1 MRTHRKL
8 GTAAALNGFV
18 RVSQGR
24 FQNDAGWLGIRC
36 LTEFSG
42 PFCCISGNE
51 DDLQRRLDRAVGAG
65 RNAVRYLLM
74 AENLFQFRP
83 SMLGYWEAID
93 RATAL
98 AHDRSLYVEPC
109 LFADAQIV
117 LPSHED
123 RKALTR
129 DYGQWCKARPEA
141 IPQLSNEPF
150 KNGWTGA
157 TDPQLL
163 ELADIFASAYGADA
177 FSVGDPQDIVTD
189 EAGNPLRGDLQLLSH
204 SSDILVL
211 HGARDHDPSRYAR
224 WVDHLK
230 GFTDFRNDAQIRA
243 CGLWHDE
250 PMGMASTFQPG
261 RRDNRAEALVAAACC
276 SAIFQIAYT
285 THYISS
291 QDDVIP
297 GLQESAIAA
306 LIPHGPDWQFINA
319 AIGGSPVTGY
329 DGFEKVR
336 PATNGNEAWACA
348 FGLSKGT
355 IHWAEG
361 YRPERVFNGA
371 NVEVW
376 RASK

>member
-1 MRTHRKL
+1 MKQHRKI
-8 GTAAALNGFV
+8 GGVAVNGPV
-18 RVSQGR
+18 LVSQGR
-24 FQNDAGWLGIRC
+24 FLNDAGWLGIRC

-51 DDLQRRLDRAVGAG
+51 DDLQRRLDRAVSSR

-74 AENLFQFRP
+74 AEHLFQFRP
-83 SMLGYWEAID
+83 NMIGYWAAID

-98 AHDRSLYVEPC
+98 AHDRGLYVEAC

-117 LPSHED
+117 LPNHAD

-129 DYGQWCKARPEA
+129 DYAHWCKARPEA

-157 TDPQLL
+157 TDPKLL
-163 ELADIFASAYGADA
+163 ELADIFNGIYRSDA
-177 FSVGDPQDIVTD
+177 FSIGDPQDIVES
-189 EAGNPLRGDLQLLSH
+189 EANGEPLRGQLNLLAH

-211 HGARDHDPSRYAR
+211 HGDRTVDPSRYAR

-230 GFTDFRNDAQIRA
+230 GFTDFRNDPQIRD

-250 PMGMASTFQPG
+250 PMGMAEHFIAG
-261 RRDNRAEALVAAACC
+261 RRDNRPEALVAAACC
-276 SAIFQIAYT
+276 SAIFQVAFT
-285 THYISS
+285 THYISE
-291 QDDVIP
+291 QDDAIP
-297 GLQESAIAA
+297 GLMESSIAA
-306 LIPHGPDWQFINA
+306 DIPHGPSWRFINA
-319 AIGGSPVTGY
+319 AIGGSPVVGF

-336 PATNGNEAWACA
+336 PMTNGQEAWACA
-348 FGLSKGT
+348 YGHNKGT
-355 IHWAEG
+355 IHWADG
-361 YRPERVFNGA
+361 FRPEQVFNGT

-376 RASK
+376 KAQK